1 MAAELAVLPQQLDDP
16 AQLKGSHTPQP
27 RTRAAK
33 DSLKI
38 LDPASKKLSCLEAQ
52 RIASVLEECIR
63 KAELSTLLP
72 YCLHSLDRFGVVLGA
87 ELTGALQEH
96 RRLGDNLQTLL
107 ERQEP
112 RWGEMGALQ
121 QAIRSSLR
129 NVLRLFQANPVAC
142 QTLRA
147 EKGKCDP
154 AGQELV
160 RGLTELRGIVFDKL
174 LTGPAEDCERARY
187 VQEVALQHHKN
198 MVVVSALEAD
208 VEATIQDRDTEISK
222 KNEMIRQL
230 KSSLHQTEKLS
241 DDFLKKTGQE
251 SDKQLQSDQKA
262 SEVKCGK
269 LQQEITQLRSQLNNL
284 ITENCESE
292 LALRKRKYKVET
304 EIENWIQK
312 YDADMG
318 EKQVEL
324 EQLHAVYT
332 EEQGEL
338 KELEEHF
345 AVLDQEYSQIMEER
359 HLAQVKKEQEERE
372 LILMIRV
379 TTRIQALWKGYKVR
393 KMMKSKKKGK
403 KGKGKKGKGKKGKK

>member
-1 MAAELAVLPQQLDDP
+1 MATELAVLPQQLDDP

-96 RRLGDNLQTLL
+96 CRLGDNLQTLL

-142 QTLRA
+142 QTLRS
-147 EKGKCDP
+147 EKGKRDP

-174 LTGPAEDCERARY
+174 LTGPAEDRERARY

-198 MVVVSALEAD
+198 MVV
-208 VEATIQDRDTEISK
+208 ISK

-241 DDFLKKTGQE
+241 DDFLKKTRHE

-359 HLAQVKKEQEERE
+359 RLAREKKEQEERE
-372 LILMIRV
+372 LVLMIRAA
-379 TTRIQALWKGYKVR
+379 TLIQALWKGYKVR

>member
-1 MAAELAVLPQQLDDP
+1 MATELAVLPHQLHDA

-96 RRLGDNLQTLL
+96 RRLADNLQILL
-107 ERQEP
+107 ERQGP
-112 RWGEMGALQ
+112 QWGEMGALQ
-121 QAIRSSLR
+121 ATRSSLR

-142 QTLRA
+142 QTLLS
-147 EKGKCDP
+147 EKGKRDP

-160 RGLTELRGIVFDKL
+160 RGLTELRCIIFDKL
-174 LTGPAEDCERARY
+174 LTGPAEDRERARY

-208 VEATIQDRDTEISK
+208 VETAILDRDTE
-222 KNEMIRQL
+222 NEMIRQL

-241 DDFLKKTGQE
+241 DDFLKKTRHE
-251 SDKQLQSDQKA
+251 TDKQLQSDQKA
-262 SEVKCGK
+262 SE
-269 LQQEITQLRSQLNNL
+269 
-284 ITENCESE
+284 
-292 LALRKRKYKVET
+292 
-304 EIENWIQK
+304 
-312 YDADMG
+312 
-318 EKQVEL
+318 VEL

-359 HLAQVKKEQEERE
+359 RLAREKEQEERE
-372 LILMIRV
+372 LVLMICAA
-379 TTRIQALWKGYKVR
+379 TRIQALWKGYKVR
-393 KMMKSKKKGK
+393 KMMKSKK
-403 KGKGKKGKGKKGKK
+403 GKKGKGKKGKK

>member
-1 MAAELAVLPQQLDDP
+1 MATELAVLPQQLDDP

-63 KAELSTLLP
+63 KAELSTLLL

-147 EKGKCDP
+147 EKGKRDP

-160 RGLTELRGIVFDKL
+160 RGLTELRGIIFDKL
-174 LTGPAEDCERARY
+174 LTGPAEDRERARY

-208 VEATIQDRDTEISK
+208 VETAILDRDTEISK

-230 KSSLHQTEKLS
+230 KSSLHQTERLS
-241 DDFLKKTGQE
+241 DDFLKKTQQE

-284 ITENCESE
+284 ITENCEISARPLPGVKKKRKE
-292 LALRKRKYKVET
+292 KLMQKRKYKVET

-359 HLAQVKKEQEERE
+359 RLAREKKEQEERE
-372 LILMIRV
+372 LVLMIRAA
-379 TTRIQALWKGYKVR
+379 TRIQALWKGYKVR
-393 KMMKSKKKGK
+393 
-403 KGKGKKGKGKKGKK
+403 